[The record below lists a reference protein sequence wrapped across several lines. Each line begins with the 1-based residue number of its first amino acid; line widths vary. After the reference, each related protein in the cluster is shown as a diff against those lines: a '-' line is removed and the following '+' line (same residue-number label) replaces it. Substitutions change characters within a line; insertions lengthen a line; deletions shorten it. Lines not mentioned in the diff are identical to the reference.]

1 MRCVIGLND
10 ILVERKEPCGCGSPF
25 LALEKIEGREDDV
38 FSFKGKDGR
47 NVPVFPDFIRR
58 CILFGDK
65 GSGENQAGS
74 SGDYRIVQEAHDI
87 CFFQRKGQFVVLH
100 FSEFQ

>member
-1 MRCVIGLND
+1 MTDLERKAQPIIRYRLND

-65 GSGENQAGS
+65 GSGENQAGLPEIT
-74 SGDYRIVQEAHDI
+74 GLYRRRMGV
-87 CFFQRKGQFVVLH
+87 
-100 FSEFQ
+100 

>member
-1 MRCVIGLND
+1 M
-10 ILVERKEPCGCGSPF
+10 ERRNPAAAAAPSW
-25 LALEKIEGREDDV
+25 LWRKIEGREDDV
-38 FSFKGKDGR
+38 FSFKGTDGR

-74 SGDYRIVQEAHDI
+74 SGDYRIVRGDGWESD
-87 CFFQRKGQFVVLH
+87 CVCGYGGPW
-100 FSEFQ
+100 